1 MAARS
6 STADMSWQ
14 QRATL
19 LYSSRDP
26 HLHDDRPRGH
36 GKISERCSAQIECE
50 TEIPK
55 HQRDSQ

>member
-19 LYSSRDP
+19 LLIS
-26 HLHDDRPRGH
+26 PRGH